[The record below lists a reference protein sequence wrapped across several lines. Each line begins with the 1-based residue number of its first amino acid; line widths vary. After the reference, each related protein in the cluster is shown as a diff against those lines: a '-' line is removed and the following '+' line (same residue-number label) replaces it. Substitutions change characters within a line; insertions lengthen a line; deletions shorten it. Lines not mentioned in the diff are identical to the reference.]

1 MRPKLTFATG
11 WAAVLVGLLLLAGLE
26 LRAHSAEFKV
36 EAVLL
41 WGTDE
46 ATSPNPKHKPVQS
59 ELKEKLKKLPL
70 KWKNYF
76 EVNRKV
82 VELPQ
87 GAARTVSLSDT
98 CELEMK
104 NLDGTKIEVT
114 HFGKGK
120 KVGTRTQALPPGEVL
135 TIGGNAPGSTA
146 WLVAVRRVD

>member
-1 MRPKLTFATG
+1 MRPKLKFATG
-11 WAAVLVGLLLLAGLE
+11 WAAVLVGSLLLMALE
-26 LRAHSAEFKV
+26 LRAHSAELKV

-46 ATSPNPKHKPVQS
+46 AKSPNPKHKPVDA

-87 GAARTVSLSDT
+87 GANRSVALSDT
-98 CELEMK
+98 CELELK

-120 KVGTRTQALPPGEVL
+120 KVGTRTQALPPGDVL
-135 TIGGNAPGSTA
+135 IVGGNAPDSTA